1 MQKEFSRRDFLKGM
15 AVVTASGLLVACGGG
30 NGTPV
35 KLAFAAM
42 NNFYDQAETLNGYV
56 LCQGFQVKNLS
67 ASDITLDGL
76 LDFETY
82 DKKERE
88 VGVEEAIRALAGSSK
103 TITAKTSAGAVTS
116 IAVLDPAS
124 SKTLKPGESA
134 KVWFYAIAPTNET
147 TLDILYQGVHQ
158 CYLSYGKDLP
168 SHEPGG
174 GGGSSASSTVSS
186 SSATSESASLSTA
199 ASEESASAST
209 AASEVGVMESPS
221 DSVNREASASR

>member
-1 MQKEFSRRDFLKGM
+1 MGENFSRRDFLKGM

-35 KLAFAAM
+35 KLAFVAM
-42 NNFYDQAETLNGYV
+42 DNFYDQAETPNGYV

-76 LDFETY
+76 LDLETY

-134 KVWFYAIAPTNET
+134 TVWFSAIAPTNET

-174 GGGSSASSTVSS
+174 GGSGSASSTVSS
-186 SSATSESASLSTA
+186 SSATSESASTA
-199 ASEESASAST
+199 ASED
-209 AASEVGVMESPS
+209 GVMESPS
-221 DSVNREASASR
+221 SVDREASASR

>member
-35 KLAFAAM
+35 KLAFVAM
-42 NNFYDQAETLNGYV
+42 DDFYDQDETLNGYV

-134 KVWFYAIAPTNET
+134 KVWFSAIAPTNET

-174 GGGSSASSTVSS
+174 GGGSSASSAVSS
-186 SSATSESASLSTA
+186 SSTTAESASS
-199 ASEESASAST
+199 ST

-221 DSVNREASASR
+221 DSVDREASASR

>member
-15 AVVTASGLLVACGGG
+15 AVVTASGLLVACGGW

-35 KLAFAAM
+35 KLAFVAM
-42 NNFYDQAETLNGYV
+42 DNFYDQAETQNGYV

-116 IAVLDPAS
+116 IAALDPTS

-134 KVWFYAIAPTNET
+134 MVWFSAIAPTNET

-186 SSATSESASLSTA
+186 SSATAESASS
-199 ASEESASAST
+199 ST

-221 DSVNREASASR
+221 DSVDREASASR

>member
-1 MQKEFSRRDFLKGM
+1 MGEKFSRRDFLKGM

-35 KLAFAAM
+35 KLAFVAM
-42 NNFYDQAETLNGYV
+42 DNFYDQAETQNGYV

-82 DKKERE
+82 DKKERK

-116 IAVLDPAS
+116 IAALDPAS

-134 KVWFYAIAPTNET
+134 TVWFFAIAPTNET

-186 SSATSESASLSTA
+186 SSATSEA
-199 ASEESASAST
+199 ASSPT

-221 DSVNREASASR
+221 SVDREASASR

>member
-1 MQKEFSRRDFLKGM
+1 MGEKFSRRDFLKGM

-35 KLAFAAM
+35 KLAFVAM
-42 NNFYDQAETLNGYV
+42 DDFYDQDETPNGYV

-82 DKKERE
+82 DKKESK
-88 VGVEEAIRALAGSSK
+88 VGVEKAIRELAGSSK

-134 KVWFYAIAPTNET
+134 KVWFFAIAPTNET

-174 GGGSSASSTVSS
+174 GGSSSASSTVSS
-186 SSATSESASLSTA
+186 SSATSESAST
-199 ASEESASAST
+199 ST

-221 DSVNREASASR
+221 SVDREASASR

>member
-35 KLAFAAM
+35 KLAFVAM
-42 NNFYDQAETLNGYV
+42 DNFYDQVETQNGYV
-56 LCQGFQVKNLS
+56 LCQGFQVKTLS

-82 DKKERE
+82 DKKERK

-134 KVWFYAIAPTNET
+134 KVWFSAIAPTNET

-174 GGGSSASSTVSS
+174 GGSGSASSAVSS
-186 SSATSESASLSTA
+186 SSATAESASS
-199 ASEESASAST
+199 ST

-221 DSVNREASASR
+221 GSVDREASASR

>member
-30 NGTPV
+30 TGTPV
-35 KLAFAAM
+35 KLAFVAM
-42 NNFYDQAETLNGYV
+42 DNFYDQAETQNGSV

-88 VGVEEAIRALAGSSK
+88 VGVEKAIRALAGSSK

-134 KVWFYAIAPTNET
+134 KVWFSAIAPTNET

-174 GGGSSASSTVSS
+174 GGSSSASSTVSS
-186 SSATSESASLSTA
+186 SSATSESASSSTA
-199 ASEESASAST
+199 ASE
-209 AASEVGVMESPS
+209 EVGVMESPS
-221 DSVNREASASR
+221 DSVDREASASR

>member
-30 NGTPV
+30 NGTSV
-35 KLAFAAM
+35 KLAFVAM
-42 NNFYDQAETLNGYV
+42 DDSYGQAETQNGYV
-56 LCQGFQVKNLS
+56 LHQVFQVKNLS

-76 LDFETY
+76 LDFEIC
-82 DKKERE
+82 DKKASE
-88 VGVEEAIRALAGSSK
+88 VGEEEAIRALAGSSK

-134 KVWFYAIAPTNET
+134 IVWFSAIAPTNET

-186 SSATSESASLSTA
+186 SSAT
-199 ASEESASAST
+199 EESASAST

-221 DSVNREASASR
+221 DSVDREASASR

>member
-35 KLAFAAM
+35 KLAFVAM
-42 NNFYDQAETLNGYV
+42 DNFYDQAETLNDYV

-88 VGVEEAIRALAGSSK
+88 VGVEGAIRALAGSSK

-134 KVWFYAIAPTNET
+134 KVWFSAIAPNNET

-186 SSATSESASLSTA
+186 SSATSESASTA
-199 ASEESASAST
+199 ASEEVA
-209 AASEVGVMESPS
+209 VMESPS
-221 DSVNREASASR
+221 NSVDREASASR

>member
-15 AVVTASGLLVACGGG
+15 AVVTASGLLMACGGG

-35 KLAFAAM
+35 KLAFVAM
-42 NNFYDQAETLNGYV
+42 DDFYDQDETPNGYV

-82 DKKERE
+82 NKKERE

-134 KVWFYAIAPTNET
+134 KVWFSAIAPTNET

-174 GGGSSASSTVSS
+174 GGGSSASSAVSS
-186 SSATSESASLSTA
+186 SSTTAESASS
-199 ASEESASAST
+199 ST

-221 DSVNREASASR
+221 SVDREASASR

>member
-1 MQKEFSRRDFLKGM
+1 MGETFSRRDFLKGM

-35 KLAFAAM
+35 KLAFGAM
-42 NNFYDQAETLNGYV
+42 DNFYDQAETQNGYV

-116 IAVLDPAS
+116 IAALDPTS

-134 KVWFYAIAPTNET
+134 MVWFSAIAPTNET

-186 SSATSESASLSTA
+186 SSATAESASS
-199 ASEESASAST
+199 ST

-221 DSVNREASASR
+221 DSVDREASASR

>member
-15 AVVTASGLLVACGGG
+15 AVVMASGLLVACGGG

-35 KLAFAAM
+35 KLAFVAM
-42 NNFYDQAETLNGYV
+42 DNFYDQDETLNSYV

-134 KVWFYAIAPTNET
+134 KVWFSAIAPTNET

-174 GGGSSASSTVSS
+174 GGSSSASSAVSS
-186 SSATSESASLSTA
+186 SSATS
-199 ASEESASAST
+199 ESASAST

-221 DSVNREASASR
+221 SVDREASASR

>member
-1 MQKEFSRRDFLKGM
+1 MGEKFSRRDFLKGM

-35 KLAFAAM
+35 KLAFVAM
-42 NNFYDQAETLNGYV
+42 DNFYDQAETLNDYV

-88 VGVEEAIRALAGSSK
+88 VGVEGAIRALAGSSK

-134 KVWFYAIAPTNET
+134 KIWFYAIAPNNET

-174 GGGSSASSTVSS
+174 GGSSSASSAVSS
-186 SSATSESASLSTA
+186 SSATS
-199 ASEESASAST
+199 ESASAST

-221 DSVNREASASR
+221 SVDREASASR

>member
-15 AVVTASGLLVACGGG
+15 AVVTASGLLMACGGG

-35 KLAFAAM
+35 KLAFVAM
-42 NNFYDQAETLNGYV
+42 DNFYDQDETPNGYV

-82 DKKERE
+82 NKKERKF
-88 VGVEEAIRALAGSSK
+88 GVEEAIRALAGSSK

-134 KVWFYAIAPTNET
+134 KVWFFAIAPTNET

-186 SSATSESASLSTA
+186 SSATAESASS
-199 ASEESASAST
+199 ST

-221 DSVNREASASR
+221 SVDREASASR

>member
-1 MQKEFSRRDFLKGM
+1 MGEKFSRRDFLKGM

-35 KLAFAAM
+35 KLAFVAM
-42 NNFYDQAETLNGYV
+42 DNFYDQAETQNENGYV

-82 DKKERE
+82 DKKESK
-88 VGVEEAIRALAGSSK
+88 VGVEKAIRELAGSSK

-134 KVWFYAIAPTNET
+134 IVWFSAIAPTNET

-174 GGGSSASSTVSS
+174 GGSGSASSAVSS
-186 SSATSESASLSTA
+186 SSTTAESASTEESASSSTA
-199 ASEESASAST
+199 ASED
-209 AASEVGVMESPS
+209 GVMESPS
-221 DSVNREASASR
+221 SVDREASASR

>member
-35 KLAFAAM
+35 KLAFVAM
-42 NNFYDQAETLNGYV
+42 DNFYDQAETQNGYV

-82 DKKERE
+82 DKKERK

-134 KVWFYAIAPTNET
+134 MVWFSAIAPTNET

-174 GGGSSASSTVSS
+174 GGSGSASSAVSS
-186 SSATSESASLSTA
+186 SSATAESASS
-199 ASEESASAST
+199 ST

-221 DSVNREASASR
+221 GSVDREASASR

>member
-1 MQKEFSRRDFLKGM
+1 MGEKFSRRDFLKGM

-35 KLAFAAM
+35 KLAFVAM
-42 NNFYDQAETLNGYV
+42 DNFYDQDETPNGYV

-82 DKKERE
+82 DKKERKF
-88 VGVEEAIRALAGSSK
+88 GVEEAIRALAGSSK
-103 TITAKTSAGAVTS
+103 TITAKTSAGAVAS

-134 KVWFYAIAPTNET
+134 KVWFYAIAPNNET

-174 GGGSSASSTVSS
+174 GSSASSAVSS
-186 SSATSESASLSTA
+186 SSTTAESAST
-199 ASEESASAST
+199 EESASSST

-221 DSVNREASASR
+221 DSVSREASASR

>member
-1 MQKEFSRRDFLKGM
+1 MGEKFSRRDFLKGM

-35 KLAFAAM
+35 KLAFVAM
-42 NNFYDQAETLNGYV
+42 DNFYDQDETLNSYV

-76 LDFETY
+76 LDFKTY

-174 GGGSSASSTVSS
+174 GGSSSASSAVSS
-186 SSATSESASLSTA
+186 SSATSESASTA
-199 ASEESASAST
+199 ASED
-209 AASEVGVMESPS
+209 GVMESPS
-221 DSVNREASASR
+221 SVDREASASR

>member
-35 KLAFAAM
+35 KLAFVAM
-42 NNFYDQAETLNGYV
+42 DNFYDQDETPNGYV

-76 LDFETY
+76 LDLETY

-124 SKTLKPGESA
+124 SKTLKPGKSA

-174 GGGSSASSTVSS
+174 GGSSASSTVSS
-186 SSATSESASLSTA
+186 SSATSESASASTA
-199 ASEESASAST
+199 ASE
-209 AASEVGVMESPS
+209 EVGVMESPS
-221 DSVNREASASR
+221 SVDREASASR

>member
-1 MQKEFSRRDFLKGM
+1 MGEKFSRRDFLKGM

-35 KLAFAAM
+35 KLAFVAM
-42 NNFYDQAETLNGYV
+42 DNFDDQDETPNGYV

-82 DKKERE
+82 DKKERKF
-88 VGVEEAIRALAGSSK
+88 GVEEAIRALAGSSK
-103 TITAKTSAGAVTS
+103 TITAKTSAGAVAS

-134 KVWFYAIAPTNET
+134 KVWFYAIAPNNET

-174 GGGSSASSTVSS
+174 GSSASSAVSS
-186 SSATSESASLSTA
+186 SSTTAESAST
-199 ASEESASAST
+199 EESASSST

-221 DSVNREASASR
+221 DSVSREASASR

>member
-1 MQKEFSRRDFLKGM
+1 MGEKFSRRDFLKGM

-35 KLAFAAM
+35 KLAFVAM
-42 NNFYDQAETLNGYV
+42 DNFYDQDETLNGYV

-134 KVWFYAIAPTNET
+134 KVWFYAIAPNNET

-168 SHEPGG
+168 SYEPGG
-174 GGGSSASSTVSS
+174 GGSSSASSTVSS
-186 SSATSESASLSTA
+186 SSATS
-199 ASEESASAST
+199 ESASAST

-221 DSVNREASASR
+221 SVDREASASR

>member
-1 MQKEFSRRDFLKGM
+1 MGEKFSRRDFLKGM

-35 KLAFAAM
+35 KLAFVAM
-42 NNFYDQAETLNGYV
+42 DNFYDQAETQNENGYV

-134 KVWFYAIAPTNET
+134 KVWFSAIAPNNET

-174 GGGSSASSTVSS
+174 GGSSSASSAVSS
-186 SSATSESASLSTA
+186 SSTTAESAST
-199 ASEESASAST
+199 EESASSST

-221 DSVNREASASR
+221 SVDREASASR

>member
-15 AVVTASGLLVACGGG
+15 AVVTASGLLMACGGG

-35 KLAFAAM
+35 KLAFVAM
-42 NNFYDQAETLNGYV
+42 DNFYDQAETQNGYV

-82 DKKERE
+82 NKKERK

-134 KVWFYAIAPTNET
+134 KVWFSAIAPTNET

-174 GGGSSASSTVSS
+174 GGSSSASSAVSS
-186 SSATSESASLSTA
+186 SSAT
-199 ASEESASAST
+199 EESASSST

-221 DSVNREASASR
+221 SVDREASASR

>member
-35 KLAFAAM
+35 KLAFVAM
-42 NNFYDQAETLNGYV
+42 DNFYDQDETPNGYV

-88 VGVEEAIRALAGSSK
+88 VGVEKAIRALAGSSK

-134 KVWFYAIAPTNET
+134 KVWFSAIAPTNET

-174 GGGSSASSTVSS
+174 GGGSSASSAVSS
-186 SSATSESASLSTA
+186 SSTTAESASS
-199 ASEESASAST
+199 ST

-221 DSVNREASASR
+221 SVDREASASR

>member
-35 KLAFAAM
+35 KLAFVAM
-42 NNFYDQAETLNGYV
+42 DDSYGQYEIPNGYV

-76 LDFETY
+76 LDFETC
-82 DKKERE
+82 DKKASE
-88 VGVEEAIRALAGSSK
+88 VGEEKAIRALAGSSK

-134 KVWFYAIAPTNET
+134 KVWFYAIAPNNET

-174 GGGSSASSTVSS
+174 GGSSSASSTVSS
-186 SSATSESASLSTA
+186 SATSESASS
-199 ASEESASAST
+199 ST

-221 DSVNREASASR
+221 SVDREASASR

>member
-35 KLAFAAM
+35 KLAFVAM
-42 NNFYDQAETLNGYV
+42 DDSYGQDETPNGYV
-56 LCQGFQVKNLS
+56 LHQVFQVKNLS

-76 LDFETY
+76 LDFETC
-82 DKKERE
+82 DKKASE
-88 VGVEEAIRALAGSSK
+88 VGDEEAAIRALAGSSK

-134 KVWFYAIAPTNET
+134 KVWFSAIAPTNET

-174 GGGSSASSTVSS
+174 GGSGSASSAVSS
-186 SSATSESASLSTA
+186 SSTTAESASSSTA
-199 ASEESASAST
+199 ASEA
-209 AASEVGVMESPS
+209 GVMESPS
-221 DSVNREASASR
+221 SVDREASASR

>member
-1 MQKEFSRRDFLKGM
+1 MGEKFSRRDFLKGM

-35 KLAFAAM
+35 KLAFVAM
-42 NNFYDQAETLNGYV
+42 DNFYDQDETLNGYV

-82 DKKERE
+82 DKKESK
-88 VGVEEAIRALAGSSK
+88 VGVEKAIRELAGSSK

-134 KVWFYAIAPTNET
+134 KVWFFAIAPNNET

-174 GGGSSASSTVSS
+174 GGSSSASSTVSS
-186 SSATSESASLSTA
+186 GSATSESASSSTA
-199 ASEESASAST
+199 VSAESASAST

-221 DSVNREASASR
+221 SVDREASASR

>member
-88 VGVEEAIRALAGSSK
+88 VGVEKAIRALAGSSK

-116 IAVLDPAS
+116 IAALDPAS

-134 KVWFYAIAPTNET
+134 TVWFFAIAPTNET

-174 GGGSSASSTVSS
+174 GGSSSASSTVSS
-186 SSATSESASLSTA
+186 SSATSESASTA
-199 ASEESASAST
+199 ASEEVA
-209 AASEVGVMESPS
+209 VMESPS
-221 DSVNREASASR
+221 NSVDREASASR

>member
-1 MQKEFSRRDFLKGM
+1 MGEKFSRRDFLKGM

-35 KLAFAAM
+35 KLAFVAM
-42 NNFYDQAETLNGYV
+42 DNFYDQAETQNGYV

-82 DKKERE
+82 DKKERK

-124 SKTLKPGESA
+124 FKTLKPGESA
-134 KVWFYAIAPTNET
+134 KVWFSAIAPTNET

-174 GGGSSASSTVSS
+174 GGGSSASSAVSS
-186 SSATSESASLSTA
+186 SSTTAESASS
-199 ASEESASAST
+199 ST

-221 DSVNREASASR
+221 DSVDREASASR

>member
-35 KLAFAAM
+35 KLAFVAM
-42 NNFYDQAETLNGYV
+42 DNFYDQDETPNGYV

-82 DKKERE
+82 NNEESK

-174 GGGSSASSTVSS
+174 GGSSSASSTVSS
-186 SSATSESASLSTA
+186 SSATSESASASTA
-199 ASEESASAST
+199 ASEEVA
-209 AASEVGVMESPS
+209 VMESPS
-221 DSVNREASASR
+221 ESVDREASASR

>member
-1 MQKEFSRRDFLKGM
+1 MSEKFSRRDFLKGM

-35 KLAFAAM
+35 KLAFVAM
-42 NNFYDQAETLNGYV
+42 DNFYDQDETPNGYV

-103 TITAKTSAGAVTS
+103 TITAKTSAGAVAS

-134 KVWFYAIAPTNET
+134 KVWFYAIAPNNET

-174 GGGSSASSTVSS
+174 GSSASSAVSS
-186 SSATSESASLSTA
+186 SSTTAESAST
-199 ASEESASAST
+199 EESASSST

-221 DSVNREASASR
+221 DSVSREASASR

>member
-35 KLAFAAM
+35 KLAFVAM
-42 NNFYDQAETLNGYV
+42 DNFYDQAETQNKNGYV

-134 KVWFYAIAPTNET
+134 MVLFSAIAPNNET

-174 GGGSSASSTVSS
+174 GGSSSASSTVSS
-186 SSATSESASLSTA
+186 SSATSESASTA
-199 ASEESASAST
+199 ASED
-209 AASEVGVMESPS
+209 GVMESPS
-221 DSVNREASASR
+221 SVDREASASR

>member
-35 KLAFAAM
+35 KLAFVAM
-42 NNFYDQAETLNGYV
+42 DDSYGQDETPNGYV
-56 LCQGFQVKNLS
+56 LHQVFQVKNLS

-76 LDFETY
+76 LDFETC
-82 DKKERE
+82 DKKASE
-88 VGVEEAIRALAGSSK
+88 VGDEEAAIRALAGSSK

-116 IAVLDPAS
+116 IAALDPAS

-134 KVWFYAIAPTNET
+134 MVWFSAIAPTNET

-174 GGGSSASSTVSS
+174 GGSSSASSAVSS
-186 SSATSESASLSTA
+186 SSTTAESASSSTA
-199 ASEESASAST
+199 ASEA
-209 AASEVGVMESPS
+209 GVMESPS
-221 DSVNREASASR
+221 SVDREASASR

>member
-35 KLAFAAM
+35 KLAFVAM
-42 NNFYDQAETLNGYV
+42 DNFYDQAETQNGYV

-82 DKKERE
+82 DKKERK

-134 KVWFYAIAPTNET
+134 KVWFYAIAPNNET

-174 GGGSSASSTVSS
+174 GGGSSASSAVSS
-186 SSATSESASLSTA
+186 SSTTAESASS
-199 ASEESASAST
+199 ST
-209 AASEVGVMESPS
+209 AASEVGVMESPN
-221 DSVNREASASR
+221 DSVDREASASR

>member
-1 MQKEFSRRDFLKGM
+1 MSEKFSRRDFLKGM

-35 KLAFAAM
+35 KLAFVAM
-42 NNFYDQAETLNGYV
+42 DDSYDQDETLNSYV
-56 LCQGFQVKNLS
+56 LRQGFQVKNLS

-76 LDFETY
+76 LDFETC
-82 DKKERE
+82 DQKASE
-88 VGVEEAIRALAGSSK
+88 VGVEKAIRALAGSSK

-174 GGGSSASSTVSS
+174 GGSSASSTVSS
-186 SSATSESASLSTA
+186 SSATSESASTA
-199 ASEESASAST
+199 ASE
-209 AASEVGVMESPS
+209 EVGVMESPS
-221 DSVNREASASR
+221 DSVDREASASR

>member
-35 KLAFAAM
+35 KLAFVSM
-42 NNFYDQAETLNGYV
+42 DNFYDQAETQNGYV

-134 KVWFYAIAPTNET
+134 KVWFSAIAPTNET

-168 SHEPGG
+168 SHETGG
-174 GGGSSASSTVSS
+174 GGGSSASSAVSS
-186 SSATSESASLSTA
+186 SSTTAESASSSTA
-199 ASEESASAST
+199 ASE
-209 AASEVGVMESPS
+209 EVGVMESPS
-221 DSVNREASASR
+221 GSVDREAAASR

>member
-35 KLAFAAM
+35 KLAFVAM
-42 NNFYDQAETLNGYV
+42 DNFYDQAETQNGYV

-134 KVWFYAIAPTNET
+134 IVWFSAIAPTNET

-174 GGGSSASSTVSS
+174 GGGGSASSAVSS
-186 SSATSESASLSTA
+186 SSTTAESASS
-199 ASEESASAST
+199 ST

-221 DSVNREASASR
+221 SVDREASASR